1 MQSTSFRSCR
11 SSRCLLIKT
20 IILSGDSKFGVVV
33 FSLSY
38 MCYIFLDPFGGDPF
52 KGSDPFASDCFF
64 KQSSTDPFA
73 TSSTDPFSAA
83 SNSSNTSVSG
93 RDKNC

>member
-1 MQSTSFRSCR
+1 MSF
-11 SSRCLLIKT
+11 IMP
-20 IILSGDSKFGVVV
+20 SGDRKLSVIF

-38 MCYIFLDPFGGDPF
+38 LCCISLDPFGGDPF

-83 SNSSNTSVSG
+83 SNSSNTSVS
-93 RDKNC
+93 RRV